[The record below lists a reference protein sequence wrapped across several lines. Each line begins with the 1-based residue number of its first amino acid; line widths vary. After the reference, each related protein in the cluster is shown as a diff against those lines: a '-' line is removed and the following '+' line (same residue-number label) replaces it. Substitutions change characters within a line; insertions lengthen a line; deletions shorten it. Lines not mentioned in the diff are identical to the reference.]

1 MKTVFVVLAAAVLLT
16 STAMTA
22 AASSATTPATGG
34 SSISADLA
42 QNGAAPAFTTLG
54 SVVISEASN
63 NDFKVSG
70 TLILTAPSGWRFNTA
85 AAITA
90 TPGKVG
96 GSPAPNDISASVG
109 GVTASSITI
118 NITVNA
124 VARLDNLT
132 LGGIQVQATEG
143 GNLPAAGSI
152 LRSSVNP
159 GTAVIVGMT
168 NDVTNF
174 GSLSLALGA
183 LRLHVVLP
191 GQSFSDGSTVAA
203 SGISGAAA
211 NQAAGAAFNL
221 VELVAA
227 DREFNAAASYSG
239 VKTIAYSGAGGSPS
253 YTTSVSFSG
262 GHSTTPL
269 ATTLRK
275 AETVALSATS
285 ATSPAIAIGLPSSS
299 FSVVPGP
306 AVKLQIL
313 LPGEAAAPGTG
324 SGKSGAPT
332 AQTLGVAILNNVRVN
347 AVDAD
352 WNVTGSAAADVAIGS
367 SDGAAAIA
375 DDNGAANGNL
385 SLAAGSGV
393 LSSFSFGTGGGLQS
407 VSATDVAAALSAATS
422 ASVMVNKPVSATSLG
437 SSQNPAVFGQSVT
450 FTATVTGGSGT
461 PTGTV
466 NFKDGATVIA
476 SAIPLDGSGVASF
489 TPASLTV
496 ATHTISAV
504 YSGSAVYNASTSANL
519 SQVVNKASTAVALAS
534 SLNPSCSGAAVMF
547 TATVSA
553 VAPGSGQ
560 PFGNVDFKD
569 GSNVIASN
577 VPLNVSG
584 VATFTTPSLSAANHN
599 MTAVYKGNGNFNTST
614 STPVLVQAV
623 KAKPSASV
631 SGTAA
636 ICPGG
641 SASIQANLGGTG
653 PWTVTWSDGVVQSG
667 VIASPASRSV
677 SPAATT
683 VYTVTNVVDAY
694 CSNSGSGS
702 ATVTVRVLPAISGQP
717 ASKIVCEGSSAQFT
731 VVASGTSL
739 TYQWRKNGVNLV
751 NGGHVSGAT
760 SATLTISTAA
770 AADAASYDVVV
781 SGTCPPAATSDA
793 ATLSVNPRPSAAIT
807 AASLLCAGSS
817 GNSASVPDAGPGA
830 SYAWSI
836 NNGTINGGA
845 STSSIIYTA
854 ATNGNS
860 LTLSVTVTSPSGCS
874 TSSSRDVALATG
886 NVVFDDWKNRP
897 RGSEAWENSTLS
909 AKEMI
914 YPEGGTIPYRITL
927 PQPCVGTSW
936 SITLQ
941 YDFADN
947 ATGVHFVDF
956 LTSYNAYEGSVNGHA
971 CDNGSCTSKSTFPI
985 PADGDLSYQLPGV
998 FTVENGAITSVS
1010 AYSIDTGGPITEK
1023 AITLHGTAT
1032 PGADVV
1038 ILFGAH
1044 LARDYE
1050 WGHDKGARQWPSGTA
1065 SVGFINYGT
1074 GSLEGHT
1081 NVKISDSIIDN
1092 PSDSDLSL
1100 VLLDSPDP
1108 VGAGHNLTYTLIA
1121 YNSGPLAAIPDT
1133 VSDSIPAG
1141 ATFVSATAPAG
1152 WTMTTPA
1159 VGGTGM
1165 VRWVLPTPFAPSSS
1179 ASFSLVVAV
1188 DAGASG
1194 TVENDARLASGSFD
1208 AYAFNNTPH
1217 ASTAII
1223 GVCSLPVVSNDPVDV
1238 NVCVGGNASFSA
1250 SATGSPAPTIQWQV
1264 KPSGS
1269 GSFIDMADETAGT
1282 LSFAAMPSHNGNQYR
1297 AQFTNACGSTYSNAA
1312 TLNWCPGNHAPS
1324 VVILEP
1330 LKGATFAIGDT
1341 AWFVA
1346 SFNDDG
1352 GDTHS
1357 AVWTVGGVQIPGVVD
1372 DSTGTIRAFY
1382 VFTTAGSYTITLTVT
1397 DQDGAVTVVTLNGG
1411 QGGVIAYKS
1420 GGSGGG
1426 GGGPYR
1432 MPVDRAQIADLQFG
1446 LQQNSPNPFRNQTQ
1460 IHYSLPVQCH
1470 VKLGVFDIAGRQ
1482 VASVV
1487 DGPVPAGRHE
1497 LTWQSRN
1504 SNGAQVSAGVYFV
1517 RMQATALSGG
1527 SQFTMKRSIVL
1538 LP

>member
-1 MKTVFVVLAAAVLLT
+1 MKTPLVVLAAAVLLT
-16 STAMTA
+16 CTAMTA
-22 AASSATTPATGG
+22 AAATTTAPATGG

-42 QNGAAPAFTTLG
+42 QNGTAPAFTTLG
-54 SVVISEASN
+54 SVVISESSN

-70 TLILTAPSGWRFNTA
+70 TLILTAPSGWRFNPA

-90 TPGKVG
+90 VPGKVG
-96 GSPAPNDISASVG
+96 GGSTAIDISASVG
-109 GVTASSITI
+109 AITASSITV

-124 VARLDNLT
+124 TARLDNLT
-132 LGGIQVQATEG
+132 ISGIQVQAIEG
-143 GNLPAAGSI
+143 GSLPAAGNI
-152 LRSSVNP
+152 LRSSANP

-174 GSLSLALGA
+174 GSLSQALGA
-183 LRLHVVLP
+183 LRLQVVLP
-191 GQSFSDGSTVAA
+191 GQTFTDGSTVAA
-203 SGISGAAA
+203 SGISGAPPS
-211 NQAAGAAFNL
+211 QAAGVAFNL
-221 VELVAA
+221 VELVAT
-227 DREFNAAASYSG
+227 DREFNVAS
-239 VKTIAYSGAGGSPS
+239 TYSGAKIIAYAGPGGSPS
-253 YTTSVSFSG
+253 YTTGVNFTG
-262 GHSTTPL
+262 GHSTTSL

-275 AETVALSATS
+275 AETVTLSATS
-285 ATSPAIAIGLPSSS
+285 ATSPAIAIGLPSAS
-299 FSVVPGP
+299 FAVDAGP
-306 AVKLQIL
+306 VTKLQIL
-313 LPGEAAAPGTG
+313 LPGEAAAPGTS

-332 AQTLGVAILNNVRVN
+332 AQTSGVAILNNVRVN

-352 WNVTGSAAADVAIGS
+352 WNVISGAAPDVVIGS
-367 SDGAAAIA
+367 SDGAASMA
-375 DDNGAANGNL
+375 DDNGAAAGNL
-385 SLAAGSGV
+385 SLAAGAGT
-393 LSSFSFGTGGGLQS
+393 LSSFTFGTGGASQTIT
-407 VSATDVAAALSAATS
+407 ATDAAAALGAAVS
-422 ASVMVNKPVSATSLG
+422 ASVMVNKPASATSVV

-466 NFKDGATVIA
+466 DFKDGATVIA
-476 SAIPLDGSGVASF
+476 SAVALDGSGVASF
-489 TPASLTV
+489 APASLTV
-496 ATHTISAV
+496 ATHNIT
-504 YSGSAVYNASTSANL
+504 AVYNGSAFYAASTSANL
-519 SQVVNKASTAVALAS
+519 SQVVNKASTAIALAS
-534 SLNPSCSGAAVMF
+534 SLNPSCAGAAVTF

-553 VAPGSGQ
+553 VAPGAGQ

-569 GSNVIASN
+569 GSNVIGSN

-584 VATFTTPSLSAANHN
+584 IATFTTSSLSAANHN
-599 MTAVYKGNGNFNTST
+599 MTAVYKGNGSFNTST
-614 STPVLVQAV
+614 STPVLVQAI
-623 KAKPSASV
+623 KAKPTASV
-631 SGTAA
+631 SGSQA

-641 SASIQANLGGTG
+641 SASIQAALGGTS
-653 PWTVTWSDGVVQSG
+653 PWTVTWSDGMVQSG
-667 VIASPASRSV
+667 VVSSPASRSV

-683 VYTVTNVVDAY
+683 VYSVTSVADAY

-717 ASKIVCEGSSAQFT
+717 GSKIVCEGNSATFT
-731 VVASGTSL
+731 VVASGTSI
-739 TYQWRKNGVNLV
+739 TYQWRKGGVNLV

-760 SATLTISTAA
+760 SATLTISNAA

-781 SGTCPPAATSDA
+781 SGACPPAVTSDA
-793 ATLSVNPRPSAAIT
+793 ASLTVNPRPSAAIT
-807 AASLLCAGSS
+807 AASLLCAGSA

-860 LTLSVTVTSPSGCS
+860 LTLSVTVTSPNGCS
-874 TSSSRDVALATG
+874 TSSSKDVALSTG

-909 AKEMI
+909 AKEMT

-971 CDNGSCTSKSTFPI
+971 CDDGSCTSKSTFPI
-985 PADGDLSYQLPGV
+985 PADGALAYQLPGV
-998 FTVENGAITSVS
+998 FTVENGTITSVS

-1023 AITLHGTAT
+1023 GITLHGTAT
-1032 PGADVV
+1032 PGADVM

-1050 WGHDKGARQWPSGTA
+1050 WGSDKGAHEWPSGTA
-1065 SVGFINYGT
+1065 SVGYLDYMG
-1074 GSLEGHT
+1074 GSGHT
-1081 NVKISDSIIDN
+1081 NVKISDNIIDN

-1100 VLLDSPDP
+1100 VMLDSPDP

-1133 VSDSIPAG
+1133 VSDWIPAG
-1141 ATFVSATAPAG
+1141 TTFVSATAPAG

-1194 TVENDARLASGSFD
+1194 TVENDAKLASGTFD

-1223 GVCSLPVVSNDPVDV
+1223 GVCSLPVVSNDPADV

-1264 KPSGS
+1264 KPFGS
-1269 GSFIDMADETAGT
+1269 GSFVDLADETAGT
-1282 LSFAAMPSHNGNQYR
+1282 LSFAAMPSQSGNQYR

-1341 AWFVA
+1341 VWFVA
-1346 SFNDDG
+1346 SFTDDG
-1352 GDTHS
+1352 GDSHT
-1357 AVWTVGGVQIPGVVD
+1357 AVWTVGGVQIPGVVN

-1411 QGGVIAYKS
+1411 QAAVIAYKS

-1446 LQQNSPNPFRNQTQ
+1446 LQQNTPNPFRNETQ
-1460 IHYSLPVQCH
+1460 IHFSLPVQCH

-1504 SNGAQVSAGVYFV
+1504 SNGAQVAAGVYFV